1 MITGVDLPDDLINLE
16 RKAEAERAA
25 MAGLAGPPYEEQW
38 RAWRRAAVAVQA
50 AITSHAKAT
59 GLNRYEVEQ
68 AVKRVV
74 RHETED
80 PTE

>member
-16 RKAEAERAA
+16 RAAEDARAR

-38 RAWRRAAVAVQA
+38 RKWREASAAVQA
-50 AITSHAKAT
+50 AITAHAKVT
-59 GLNRYEVEQ
+59 GENRMTVEM
-68 AVKRVV
+68 AVKKTV

-80 PTE
+80 PAE